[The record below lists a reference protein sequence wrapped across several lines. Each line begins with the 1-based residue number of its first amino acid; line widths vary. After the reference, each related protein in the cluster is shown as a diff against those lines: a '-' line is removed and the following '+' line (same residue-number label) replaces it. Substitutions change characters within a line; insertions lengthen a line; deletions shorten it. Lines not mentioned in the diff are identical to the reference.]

1 MSINFSLA
9 QKLSTCQNPTFV
21 DTTNL
26 VNKLNS
32 VFDNNNEKT
41 NIIINFFYIERLC
54 ISYLL
59 IRTIFLLPTKQPRLI
74 L

>member
-1 MSINFSLA
+1 MSINSSLA
-9 QKLSTCQNPTFV
+9 QKLSTCQNPTLV
-21 DTTNL
+21 DITNL

-32 VFDNNNEKT
+32 AFNNNNKKT

-59 IRTIFLLPTKQPRLI
+59 IRPIFPPPTK
-74 L
+74 